1 MVKVAQFPLIIYKYY
16 IMRNGFDYTANREA
30 LERVMDANEK
40 MHEEMDKENPNGSKI
55 TQLMFEQ
62 LLRGMFIQQ
71 M

>member
-1 MVKVAQFPLIIYKYY
+1 MVKVAQFQLIIYDNNN
-16 IMRNGFDYTANREA
+16 MHNGFDYTANRDA

-40 MHEEMDKENPNGSKI
+40 LHEEMDKENPNGSKI

>member
-1 MVKVAQFPLIIYKYY
+1 MH
-16 IMRNGFDYTANREA
+16 NGFDYTANRDA

-40 MHEEMDKENPNGSKI
+40 LHEEMDKENPNGSKI
-55 TQLMFEQ
+55 MQLMFEQ

>member
-1 MVKVAQFPLIIYKYY
+1 MH
-16 IMRNGFDYTANREA
+16 NGFDYTVNRDA

-40 MHEEMDKENPNGSKI
+40 LHEEMDKENPNGSKI

>member
-1 MVKVAQFPLIIYKYY
+1 MQ
-16 IMRNGFDYTANREA
+16 NGFDYAANKEA

-40 MHEEMDKENPNGSKI
+40 LHEEMDKENPNGSKI
-55 TQLMFEQ
+55 TKLMFEQ